1 MKQREIKFQILHKN
15 IIVGE
20 ERLNEGS
27 WEWTWFEL
35 NPDNFIRWTKGVITT
50 GEGLIRRQFTGL
62 LDKNGKEIYEGDV
75 VITKG
80 IDYNSD
86 EYKKWADN
94 EFEGEQPEDVEVNRD
109 VVTLENF
116 RYWLK
121 NESFGYEGE
130 DLQIPSDYEVIGNI
144 YQNPSLL

>member
-62 LDKNGKEIYEGDV
+62 LDKEGKEIYEGDICKCRYYKHAENDLYLTQKV
-75 VITKG
+75 VFDHASFFVIVGDLTP
-80 IDYNSD
+80 DLETETYTNCPLN
-86 EYKKWADN
+86 WVN
-94 EFEGEQPEDVEVNRD
+94 EIE
-109 VVTLENF
+109 
-116 RYWLK
+116 
-121 NESFGYEGE
+121 
-130 DLQIPSDYEVIGNI
+130 IIGNI
-144 YQNPSLL
+144 YQNPELL

>member
-1 MKQREIKFQILHKN
+1 MKQREIKFRVWDNVDYMSTPFTLHDLQMRKVMFTQDCILM
-15 IIVGE
+15 
-20 ERLNEGS
+20 
-27 WEWTWFEL
+27 
-35 NPDNFIRWTKGVITT
+35 
-50 GEGLIRRQFTGL
+50 QFTGL

-130 DLQIPSDYEVIGNI
+130 DL
-144 YQNPSLL
+144 